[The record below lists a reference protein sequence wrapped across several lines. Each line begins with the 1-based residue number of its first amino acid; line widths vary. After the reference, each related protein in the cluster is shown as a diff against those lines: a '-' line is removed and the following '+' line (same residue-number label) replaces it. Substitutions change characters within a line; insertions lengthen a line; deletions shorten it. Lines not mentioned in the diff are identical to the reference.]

1 MGADRAM
8 KKYIGKL
15 IRFPVT
21 VARLIIDKIIAL
33 AVCRASGMM
42 LDGGVSFVGIPHLR
56 IAPSASVRIGK
67 GCRFCS
73 RPDSNVFWLSR
84 PVNIVAKGDAII
96 DIGEGVGLSGVS
108 IVSYSGVSIGAHTL
122 IGAETVIVDTDCHP
136 LLPEMRRVEKCNGC
150 ISKPIHIGS
159 DVFIG
164 SRAII
169 LKGVSIGDGSV
180 IGAGS
185 VITSD
190 VPARTVVAG
199 NPARIVKTI

>member
-84 PVNIVAKGDAII
+84 PVNIVAKRDAIV
-96 DIGEGVGLSGVS
+96 DIGEDVGLSGVS

-122 IGAETVIVDTDCHP
+122 IGAERVIVDTDCHP
-136 LLPEMRRVEKCNGC
+136 LSPEARRVDKCESC
-150 ISKPIHIGS
+150 VSKPIHIGK

-164 SRAII
+164 AGDTASIVG
-169 LKGVSIGDGSV
+169 GV
-180 IGAGS
+180 
-185 VITSD
+185 
-190 VPARTVVAG
+190 
-199 NPARIVKTI
+199 